1 MNKKIRL
8 SFLLLIGFLGIV
20 FSINE
25 TILYNSANVVNVRNE
40 PTTDSKILGHLSI
53 NDSIIPVDSI
63 NEWYKFDYQGK
74 VAYVVKSF
82 FSKEKTQTQKY
93 WYNSKSGVLH
103 NSGCRW
109 FGNTENGYFTEDE
122 LGRDCKIC
130 GGAYRIQKNIVKSGN
145 GKTYWINSNSG
156 VRHNSRCR
164 WFGIT
169 KEGYYTD
176 EKEGRA
182 CKICGG

>member
-1 MNKKIRL
+1 MKKGLFLFVLFGLTLVLAQDVLYCKTSDVNIR
-8 SFLLLIGFLGIV
+8 
-20 FSINE
+20 
-25 TILYNSANVVNVRNE
+25 TE

-53 NDSIIPVDSI
+53 NDSIIPLDSI
-63 NEWYKFDYQGK
+63 DEWYKFDYQGK
-74 VAYVVKSF
+74 EAYVVKSF

-122 LGRDCKIC
+122 LGRDCKTC
-130 GGAYRIQKNIVKSGN
+130 GGAYRIQKYTKNSGD
-145 GKTYWINSNSG
+145 GKTFWINSKSG

-164 WFGIT
+164 WFGNT